1 MLILILPL
9 AFWSVFTISFHTTS
23 KSCDPNLETDQDL
36 ETLQVGIFPCYQIEK
51 KILPWFFRDF
61 LGSLWI
67 FALFSTNPQNKQY

>member
-51 KILPWFFRDF
+51 KNP
-61 LGSLWI
+61 SLV
-67 FALFSTNPQNKQY
+67 L